1 MFKNFDDSAATFKVT
16 IDDPDHVDM
25 SPVKNRGLN
34 FTGTDTTLAPRI
46 AVDATGLILNHSF
59 AIHSWIYLPTLTS
72 TESYTIFSKDRN
84 DFSADNLAHLF
95 RVSVEDDGKLQ
106 AEMTL
111 DTDANT
117 VEA

>member
-95 RVSVEDDGKLQ
+95 RVSVEDDGKL
-106 AEMTL
+106 
-111 DTDANT
+111 
-117 VEA
+117 